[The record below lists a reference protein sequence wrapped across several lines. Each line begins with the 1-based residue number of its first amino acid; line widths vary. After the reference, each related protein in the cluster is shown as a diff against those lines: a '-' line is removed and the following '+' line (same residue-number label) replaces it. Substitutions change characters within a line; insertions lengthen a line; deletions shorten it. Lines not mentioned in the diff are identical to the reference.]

1 MASRIIGITMP
12 ILLNLCMS
20 LLLGSSIAMVAR
32 NSKAMQ
38 QHWLSWSSLALLAF
52 EALCITP
59 MATFAFRFYP
69 DWSVLYLLDPEL
81 FPRFPYW
88 VGWFSILVII
98 LNFITATSAYLI
110 TRYGILKE
118 SIAWML
124 SPMVIGA
131 SSLLVIVAL
140 FYKRIFFIGDYEAFL
155 AGEAQLILTTT
166 IGITGITVYCLAV
179 GFVTWLSR
187 RFSLSDP
194 KLF

>member
-1 MASRIIGITMP
+1 MASRIIRIAMP

-38 QHWLSWSSLALLAF
+38 QNWLSWSSLALLAF
-52 EALCITP
+52 EAICITP

-98 LNFITATSAYLI
+98 LNFITATGAYLI

-131 SSLLVIVAL
+131 SSLLLIVAL
-140 FYKRIFFIGDYEAFL
+140 FYKQIFFIGDYEAFL

-166 IGITGITVYCLAV
+166 IGITGIAVYCLAV

-187 RFSLSDP
+187 RFSQSDP